1 MEPRRGR
8 PKKYELLVNNAQ
20 RAELER
26 MARQSRSARSVAFRA
41 RIVLECAGGA
51 SNAAVAAK
59 LRTTGFTV
67 GLWRNRFIAE
77 GVVGLGDEPR
87 PGAPREIGDE
97 KVEQVVRLTLE
108 KTPKGA
114 THWSSRMLAA
124 RTGLSQST
132 ISRIWRAF
140 GLKPHRTESFQLS
153 TDPLLIDKVR
163 DIVGLY
169 LDPPHHALVL
179 CVDEKSQI
187 QALSRTQP
195 VLPMRAG
202 QQERR
207 THDYKRHGVTSLFA
221 ALDIA
226 TGSVLGKCYRRH
238 RSVEFL
244 DFLKKI
250 DNAVPGD
257 LDIHLVLDNYGTH
270 KTAMVRQWL
279 QKRPRYH
286 LHFTP
291 THASWL
297 NQVERWFAL
306 LTQRQ
311 IKRGSHRSVQELETA
326 IREFV
331 AAHNQH
337 PKPFR
342 WTKSA
347 DQIPRL
353 HRSLRHFHSR
363 CSLTC
368 NLYEKSMTQETS
380 LFFGPNDGSQLSCA
394 SKSLIVRFTPCDD
407 SAMTLQ

>member
-8 PKKYELLVNNAQ
+8 PKKHELVVNNAQ

-51 SNAAVAAK
+51 SNAAVAVK
-59 LRTTGFTV
+59 LRTTGSTV
-67 GLWRNRFIAE
+67 GLWRNRFIIE
-77 GVVGLGDEPR
+77 GVVGLVDEPR

-108 KTPKGA
+108 KTPKGV
-114 THWSSRMLAA
+114 THWSSRMLASK
-124 RTGLSQST
+124 TGLSQST
-132 ISRIWRAF
+132 ISRVWRAF

-202 QQERR
+202 QLERR

-226 TGSVLGKCYRRH
+226 TGNVLGKCYHRH
-238 RSVEFL
+238 RSIEFL

-250 DNAVPGD
+250 DAFVPDD
-257 LDIHLVLDNYGTH
+257 LGIHLVLDNYGTH
-270 KTAMVRQWL
+270 KTALVRRWL
-279 QKRPRYH
+279 QKRTRHH

-311 IKRGSHRSVQELETA
+311 IKRGSHRNVQELEAA
-326 IREFV
+326 IREFI
-331 AAHNQH
+331 AAHNQQ
-337 PKPFR
+337 PQPFR

-347 DQIPRL
+347 DQILAPIARL
-353 HRSLRHFHSR
+353 APPTFAHQQS
-363 CSLTC
+363 
-368 NLYEKSMTQETS
+368 
-380 LFFGPNDGSQLSCA
+380 P
-394 SKSLIVRFTPCDD
+394 P
-407 SAMTLQ
+407 

>member
-1 MEPRRGR
+1 MESRRGR
-8 PKKYELLVNNAQ
+8 PKKHELVVSAAQ
-20 RAELER
+20 MSELER
-26 MARQSRSARSVAFRA
+26 MARQSRSARSAAFRA
-41 RIVLECAGGA
+41 RIILECAAEA
-51 SNAAVAAK
+51 SNVAVAAK

-77 GVVGLGDEPR
+77 GIAGLGDEPR

-97 KVEQVVRLTLE
+97 KIERVVRMTLE

-124 RTGLSQST
+124 KTGISQST

-140 GLKPHRTESFQLS
+140 GLKPHRTEGFQLS
-153 TDPLLIDKVR
+153 NDPLLIDKVR

-195 VLPMRAG
+195 VLPMRVG
-202 QQERR
+202 QLERR
-207 THDYKRHGVTSLFA
+207 THDYTRHGVTSLFA

-226 TGSVLGKCYRRH
+226 TGNVLGKCYRRH

-250 DNAVPGD
+250 DATVPAD
-257 LDIHLVLDNYGTH
+257 LDVHLVLDNYGTH
-270 KTAMVRQWL
+270 KTALVRRWL
-279 QKRPRYH
+279 LKRPRYH

-306 LTQRQ
+306 LTERQ
-311 IKRGSHRSVQELETA
+311 IKRGSHGSVQELEDA
-326 IREFV
+326 IREFIK
-331 AAHNQH
+331 AHNQQ

-347 DQIPRL
+347 DQILASIAR
-353 HRSLRHFHSR
+353 FA
-363 CSLTC
+363 
-368 NLYEKSMTQETS
+368 TS
-380 LFFGPNDGSQLSCA
+380 
-394 SKSLIVRFTPCDD
+394 
-407 SAMTLQ
+407 TLAAHAPAAYARNQ

>member
-1 MEPRRGR
+1 M
-8 PKKYELLVNNAQ
+8 YELMVSPAQ
-20 RAELER
+20 RLELER
-26 MARQSRSARSVAFRA
+26 IARQSRSARSAAFRA
-41 RIVLECAGGA
+41 RIVLECASGT
-51 SNAAVAAK
+51 SNAAVATK

-77 GVVGLGDEPR
+77 GVAGLGDEPR
-87 PGAPREIGDE
+87 PGAPREVGDE
-97 KVEQVVRLTLE
+97 KIERIVRLTLE
-108 KTPKGA
+108 NAPKGA

-124 RTGLSQST
+124 KTGLSQST

-140 GLKPHRTESFQLS
+140 GLKPHRAEGFQLS
-153 TDPLLIDKVR
+153 SDPLLVDKVR

-195 VLPMRAG
+195 VLPMRVG
-202 QQERR
+202 QLERR
-207 THDYKRHGVTSLFA
+207 THDYTRHGVTSLFA

-226 TGSVLGKCYRRH
+226 SGKVLGKCYRRH

-250 DNAVPGD
+250 DAAVPAD
-257 LDIHLVLDNYGTH
+257 LDVHLVLDNYGTH
-270 KTAMVRQWL
+270 KTALVRRWL
-279 QKRPRYH
+279 LKRPRYH

-311 IKRGSHRSVQELETA
+311 IKRGSHSSVQELEDA
-326 IREFV
+326 IREFIKV
-331 AAHNQH
+331 HNQQ

-347 DQIPRL
+347 DQIL
-353 HRSLRHFHSR
+353 
-363 CSLTC
+363 
-368 NLYEKSMTQETS
+368 
-380 LFFGPNDGSQLSCA
+380 A
-394 SKSLIVRFTPCDD
+394 SIARFAT
-407 SAMTLQ
+407 ATLATHVSNVYTRNQ

>member
-1 MEPRRGR
+1 MEPPRGR
-8 PKKYELLVNNAQ
+8 PKKHRLVVSPAQ
-20 RAELER
+20 RIELER
-26 MARQSRSARSVAFRA
+26 IARQSRSARSAAFRA
-41 RIVLECAGGA
+41 RIVLECAEGV

-77 GVVGLGDEPR
+77 GIAGLGDEPR
-87 PGAPREIGDE
+87 PGAPREIGDDKIE
-97 KVEQVVRLTLE
+97 RVVRLTLE
-108 KTPKGA
+108 KTPKGS

-132 ISRIWRAF
+132 ISRVWRAF
-140 GLKPHRTESFQLS
+140 GLKPHRTEGFQLS
-153 TDPLLIDKVR
+153 SDPLLVDKVR

-195 VLPMRAG
+195 VLPMRVG
-202 QQERR
+202 QLERR
-207 THDYKRHGVTSLFA
+207 THDYNRHGVTSLFA

-226 TGSVLGKCYRRH
+226 TGNVLGQCYRRH

-244 DFLKKI
+244 AFLKKI
-250 DNAVPGD
+250 DAAVLAD

-270 KTAMVRQWL
+270 KTALVRSWL

-311 IKRGSHRSVQELETA
+311 IKRGSHASVQELETA
-326 IREFV
+326 IREFI
-331 AAHNQH
+331 AINNQQ

-347 DQIPRL
+347 DQILASIAR
-353 HRSLRHFHSR
+353 FA
-363 CSLTC
+363 
-368 NLYEKSMTQETS
+368 TS
-380 LFFGPNDGSQLSCA
+380 
-394 SKSLIVRFTPCDD
+394 
-407 SAMTLQ
+407 TLAAHIPDTYARNQ

>member
-1 MEPRRGR
+1 MPNPRGG
-8 PKKYELLVNNAQ
+8 PKQQELLVSSEQ
-20 RAELER
+20 KITL
-26 MARQSRSARSVAFRA
+26 RQLLPQPRSSRSLAFRA
-41 RIVLECAGGA
+41 RIILECASGLN
-51 SNAAVAAK
+51 NATVAAK

-67 GLWRNRFIAE
+67 GMWRNRFITGGIAA
-77 GVVGLGDEPR
+77 LGDEVR
-87 PGAPREIGDE
+87 PGAPRQIGDDR
-97 KVEQVVRLTLE
+97 VERAVRLTLQE
-108 KTPKGA
+108 ARQGA

-140 GLKPHRTESFQLS
+140 GLKPHRAEGFQLS
-153 TDPLLIDKVR
+153 SDPLLIDKVR

-202 QQERR
+202 QRERR

-226 TGSVLGKCYRRH
+226 TGSVLGQCYRRH

-250 DNAVPGD
+250 DTAVPVD

-270 KTAMVRQWL
+270 KTALIRHWL

-311 IKRGSHRSVQELETA
+311 IKRGSHTSVQELEAA
-326 IREFV
+326 IRQFI
-331 AAHNQH
+331 AAHNQQ
-337 PKPFR
+337 PKPFH

-347 DQIPRL
+347 DQILASIARFATSTL
-353 HRSLRHFHSR
+353 AAHSPATYTR
-363 CSLTC
+363 
-368 NLYEKSMTQETS
+368 NQ
-380 LFFGPNDGSQLSCA
+380 
-394 SKSLIVRFTPCDD
+394 
-407 SAMTLQ
+407 

>member
-1 MEPRRGR
+1 MVPRRGR
-8 PKKYELLVNNAQ
+8 PKKHELEVSGLQ
-20 RAELER
+20 RVELER
-26 MARQSRSARSVAFRA
+26 IARQSRSARSIAFRA

-77 GVVGLGDEPR
+77 GVAGLGDEPR

-108 KTPKGA
+108 TTPKGT

-202 QQERR
+202 QMERR

-250 DNAVPGD
+250 DGAVPAD

-270 KTAMVRQWL
+270 KTALVRQWL

-286 LHFTP
+286 MHFTP

-311 IKRGSHRSVQELETA
+311 IKRGSHRNVHELETA
-326 IREFV
+326 IREFISV
-331 AAHNQH
+331 HNQQ
-337 PKPFR
+337 PKPFQ

-347 DQIPRL
+347 DQILASIARFATSTL
-353 HRSLRHFHSR
+353 AAHSR
-363 CSLTC
+363 
-368 NLYEKSMTQETS
+368 
-380 LFFGPNDGSQLSCA
+380 A
-394 SKSLIVRFTPCDD
+394 I
-407 SAMTLQ
+407 SARNQ